1 MKKQAVDSLLLES
14 LVSTTSLESLA
25 KGYILNCK
33 TEGKSPKTISGYE
46 MALRNFIWYCKEQG
60 FPEVQKLTAVHVR
73 HFLWY
78 LASEPHR
85 WNSTSPAAKRQAS
98 STTVNGYFRALRTF
112 FNWLEREE
120 LIIENPFKNLKPP
133 KINKTIVQALSP
145 AEIGRLFKVCSGRS
159 ALDVRNTAILSIFL
173 DTGLRVSELTNLTI
187 DDVNMDDG
195 SLLIR
200 HGKGGKQRIVRI
212 GTRAQKALWKY
223 ITLHRPNDNNNAHRL
238 FINRGGESLGL
249 LGIKILIKRL
259 GDKAKVKVH
268 PHKLRHTFAISF
280 LRAGGDV
287 FSLQYLLGHST
298 LSMTQRYLQSL
309 NANDAANAHK
319 KFSPLDNL
327 WLNH

>member
-1 MKKQAVDSLLLES
+1 MEKQAVASLLSES
-14 LVSTTSLESLA
+14 LVSTTSLASLA

-33 TEGKSPKTISGYE
+33 TEGKSPKTVSGYE
-46 MALRNFIWYCKEQG
+46 MALRNLIWYCKEQG
-60 FPEVQKLTAVHVR
+60 FPEVQKLTAVHIR

-78 LASEPHR
+78 LASETHR
-85 WNSTSPAAKRQAS
+85 WNSTSPTAKRQAG
-98 STTVNGYFRALRTF
+98 STTVNCYFRALRTF

-133 KINKTIVQALSP
+133 KIDKTIVQALSP
-145 AEIGRLFKVCSGRS
+145 AEIDRLFKVCSSRS

-173 DTGLRVSELTNLTI
+173 DTGLRLSELANLTI
-187 DDVNMDDG
+187 DDVNIDDG

-212 GTRAQKALWKY
+212 GTKAQKALWKY
-223 ITLHRPNDNNNAHRL
+223 ITLYRKTDSNRL
-238 FINRGGESLGL
+238 FINRSGESLGL

-268 PHKLRHTFAISF
+268 AHQLRHTFAISF

-327 WLNH
+327 GKL

>member
-1 MKKQAVDSLLLES
+1 MAKQVVESLLMQS
-14 LVSTTSLESLA
+14 LVTVTSLESLV
-25 KGYILNCK
+25 KGYLLNCR
-33 TEGKSPKTISGYE
+33 TENKSPKTISGYE
-46 MALRNFIWYCKEQG
+46 MALRNFIWYCKQNH
-60 FPEVQKLTAVHVR
+60 FPEVQHLTAIHIR

-78 LASEPHR
+78 LASESHR
-85 WNSTSPAAKRQAS
+85 WNSTSPAAKRQVT

-133 KINKTIVQALSP
+133 KIDKKVIQALSP
-145 AEIGRLFKVCSGRS
+145 TEIDRLFKVCSGKNV
-159 ALDVRNTAILSIFL
+159 LDVRNRAILSVFL
-173 DTGLRVSELTNLTI
+173 DTGLRISELANLTL
-187 DDVNMDDG
+187 DDVDMDNA

-200 HGKGGKQRIVRI
+200 HGKGGKQRVVRI
-212 GTRAQKALWKY
+212 GVKAQKALWKY
-223 ITLHRPNDNNNAHRL
+223 VTLYRKGNSNRL
-238 FINRGGESLGL
+238 FLNRSGGAMSLFGM
-249 LGIKILIKRL
+249 KILIKRL

-268 PHKLRHTFAISF
+268 PHQLRHTFAISF

-327 WLNH
+327 GKW

>member
-1 MKKQAVDSLLLES
+1 
-14 LVSTTSLESLA
+14 
-25 KGYILNCK
+25 
-33 TEGKSPKTISGYE
+33 
-46 MALRNFIWYCKEQG
+46 MALRNFIWYCNQQG
-60 FPEVQKLTAVHVR
+60 FPEIQKLTAVHVR

-85 WNSTSPAAKRQAS
+85 WNSTSPAAKRQAT

-133 KINKTIVQALSP
+133 KIDKKVIQALSP
-145 AEIGRLFKVCSGRS
+145 TEIDRLFKVCSRKS
-159 ALDVRNTAILSIFL
+159 MLDVRNKAILSVFL
-173 DTGLRVSELTNLTI
+173 DTGLRISELANLTL
-187 DDVNMDDG
+187 DDVNMDNA
-195 SLLIR
+195 SLFIR
-200 HGKGGKQRIVRI
+200 HGKGGKQRVVRI
-212 GTRAQKALWKY
+212 GVKAQKALWKY
-223 ITLHRPNDNNNAHRL
+223 ITLYRRGISNRL
-238 FINRGGESLGL
+238 FLNRSGGAMSLFGM
-249 LGIKILIKRL
+249 KILIKRL

-268 PHKLRHTFAISF
+268 PHQLRHTFAISF

-327 WLNH
+327 GK

>member
-1 MKKQAVDSLLLES
+1 MQKQAVDSLLLES

-33 TEGKSPKTISGYE
+33 TEGKTPKTISGYE
-46 MALRNFIWYCKEQG
+46 MALRNFIWYCKQQD
-60 FPEVQKLTAVHVR
+60 FPEVQKLSAVHIR

-78 LASEPHR
+78 LASESHR
-85 WNSTSPAAKRQAS
+85 WDSTSPAAKRQVS

-112 FNWLEREE
+112 FNWLECEE
-120 LIIENPFKNLKPP
+120 LILENPFKNLKTP
-133 KINKTIVQALSP
+133 KVDSKVIQALSP
-145 AEIGRLFKVCSGRS
+145 TEIDRLFKLYSGKNV
-159 ALDVRNTAILSIFL
+159 LDVRNRAILSVFL
-173 DTGLRVSELTNLTI
+173 DTGLRISELVNLI
-187 DDVNMDDG
+187 LDDVDFDDG

-200 HGKGGKQRIVRI
+200 KGKGGKQRIVRI
-212 GTRAQKALWKY
+212 GNKAQKSLWRYLTIYRKSES
-223 ITLHRPNDNNNAHRL
+223 NRL
-238 FINRGGESLGL
+238 FINRNGEPLNLLGL
-249 LGIKILIKRL
+249 KILIKRL

-319 KFSPLDNL
+319 KYSPLDNIGIR
-327 WLNH
+327 